1 MSRVESSRVESSRVE
16 SSEPQHR
23 TSSQLTLLNKQTNTQ
38 QIVRSVGN
46 SLAGSLGSPANAKNV
61 ISVGATESY
70 GNDIMSSQRGIN
82 YIADFSSRGPTAD
95 GRTKPDLLAPGFSI
109 LSASGIHSQTAECD
123 PTSKPDAPNGDVQG
137 LKFMAGTSMAT
148 PVMSGTA
155 ALVRQYFS
163 DGYYPT
169 GGKVGANALNP
180 KASLVKAV
188 LLNSGQ
194 PMDGSNNQGG
204 QGTTDTAMYD
214 SNENFGRVNLLKTL
228 RLSGQVSKRSERA
241 LRKTRI
247 FVMNPAK
254 WLQTAI
260 SITELTYSTIVA
272 RSLHSCFVENCAEH
286 NIHLCGV

>member
-1 MSRVESSRVESSRVE
+1 VVS
-16 SSEPQHR
+16 
-23 TSSQLTLLNKQTNTQ
+23 
-38 QIVRSVGN
+38 
-46 SLAGSLGSPANAKNV
+46 
-61 ISVGATESY
+61 GA
-70 GNDIMSSQRGIN
+70 
-82 YIADFSSRGPTAD
+82 
-95 GRTKPDLLAPGFSI
+95 
-109 LSASGIHSQTAECD
+109 
-123 PTSKPDAPNGDVQG
+123 
-137 LKFMAGTSMAT
+137 
-148 PVMSGTA
+148 A
-155 ALVRQYFS
+155 ALVWQYFS
-163 DGYYPT
+163 HGYYPT

-194 PMDGSNNQGG
+194 PMKGSNNQGG

-228 RLSGQVSKRSERA
+228 RLIGQVSERSERA

-247 FVMNPAK
+247 LAMNPAK